1 MVTLNNKQTLT
12 ISIIAGHHA
21 WAFPSEYD
29 LWLYIEGHV
38 RTIGLPKP
46 NKIDIVFNQTTL
58 VTMHYEV
65 VLEPINKAFA
75 YRVLDTP
82 IQHSKYGLIAAWGF
96 WVHH

>member
-29 LWLYIEGHV
+29 LWHYLECHIH
-38 RTIGLPKP
+38 RSIRRP

-65 VLEPINKAFA
+65 VPEPINKAFA